1 MNNIEGAIE
10 EKIVKYKKEYS
21 FNLENR
27 KIDLKQVKESIE
39 HTLLKATATIDE
51 ILKLCDEAVEYG
63 FYGVCVNPSFVK
75 HAAERLRGSQVK
87 IVSVVG
93 FPLGATTQ
101 YIKARESTEL
111 VKMGADEIDM
121 VIHIGMLKSKEYIYV
136 YEDIR
141 SVVEACEGK
150 PVKVI
155 IETCYLTDE
164 EKIAACVI
172 SELAGASFVKT
183 STGFGSAGA
192 TVQDVHLMK
201 WCSEKLSVKASGG
214 IRDFNQAV
222 ELMRAGA
229 SRIGTSSSIK
239 IISEGVE
246 R

>member
-1 MNNIEGAIE
+1 LNCIEGAVE
-10 EKIVKYKKEYS
+10 EKVVKYKKEYR
-21 FNLENR
+21 FTLEDK
-27 KIDLKQVKESIE
+27 KIDLELVKKSIE
-39 HTLLKATATIDE
+39 HTLLKSTATIDE
-51 ILKLCDEAVEYG
+51 ISKLCDEALQHG
-63 FYGVCVNPSFVK
+63 FYGVCVNPSFVEYVVEK
-75 HAAERLRGSQVK
+75 LRGSKVK
-87 IVSVVG
+87 VVSVVG

-101 YIKARESTEL
+101 YIKARECSEL
-111 VKMGADEIDM
+111 VKAGVDEIDM
-121 VIHIGMLKSKEYIYV
+121 VIHIGMLKSKEWTYV
-136 YEDIR
+136 FEDIR
-141 SVVEACEGK
+141 SVVEASEGK
-150 PVKVI
+150 VVKVI

-172 SELAGASFVKT
+172 SELAGAKFVKT

-214 IRDFNQAV
+214 IRDFNQVV

-239 IISEGVE
+239 IITEGVE